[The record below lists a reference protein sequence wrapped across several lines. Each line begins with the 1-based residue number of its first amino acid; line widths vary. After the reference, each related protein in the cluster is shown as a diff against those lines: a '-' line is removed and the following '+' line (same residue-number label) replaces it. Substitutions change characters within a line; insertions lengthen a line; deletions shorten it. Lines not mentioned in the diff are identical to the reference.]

1 MSDMKLDIVTV
12 EGAVYSED
20 VNAVVAPGAE
30 GQLGILPHHTP
41 LMTSL
46 GAGELV
52 IRRGEEEIRLA
63 ITGGFLEVRPDR
75 VIVLADAAERAEEI
89 DITRAEEARRRAEQL
104 LAEGRS
110 AGLDAD
116 RTEAAL
122 LRAIMRLKVAERVK
136 TRRRGA

>member
-1 MSDMKLDIVTV
+1 MSDMKLDIVTA

-20 VNAVVAPGAE
+20 VNAVVAPGIE
-30 GQLGILPHHTP
+30 GQLGILPNHTP

-46 GAGELV
+46 RAGELV

-104 LAEGRS
+104 LAEGRN

-116 RTEAAL
+116 RAEAAL
-122 LRAIMRLKVAERVK
+122 LRAMMRLKVAERVK
-136 TRRRGA
+136 TRRRGI